1 MILSGIDPSQL
12 GCNVKSRALND
23 NLTGFE
29 ITLGLALLDALNVG
43 HRQQERPSHTLRATL
58 DLLQCA
64 RLERTRI
71 LESRTG
77 RRSAKYKT
85 GAEIM
90 TPEKAPIAIGR
101 IGLGDLRKALK
112 LALRDFA
119 LHPVHGMFFGAVY
132 VLGGWLLAWLGYVIK
147 LPFLV
152 YPAAF
157 GFALI
162 APFIAA
168 GTYEISRRV
177 ETGEPVGWSAVLSA
191 VRIQGGRDLGW
202 MALITTFSFY
212 MWVNWAGITYL
223 LFFGFNFQE
232 PLEFARTVFS
242 TAAGLKFL
250 SLGLAAGAVMATVV
264 YSVTVMSF
272 PLLMDR
278 DVDFVT
284 AMITSV
290 RAVIAN
296 PVVLGAWALIIGA
309 TLLLSIALAFVP
321 LLVTLPVLGHASWHL
336 YRRIVSHREK

>member
-1 MILSGIDPSQL
+1 MARE
-12 GCNVKSRALND
+12 VATKRAPGAISIARIEFDDLRQA
-23 NLTGFE
+23 
-29 ITLGLALLDALNVG
+29 LALAW
-43 HRQQERPSHTLRATL
+43 
-58 DLLQCA
+58 
-64 RLERTRI
+64 
-71 LESRTG
+71 
-77 RRSAKYKT
+77 
-85 GAEIM
+85 
-90 TPEKAPIAIGR
+90 
-101 IGLGDLRKALK
+101 
-112 LALRDFA
+112 RDFA
-119 LHPVHGMFFGAVY
+119 GHPFHGMFFGAVY
-132 VLGGWLLAWLGYVIK
+132 VLGGWLLTWLGYVIK

-162 APFIAA
+162 APFVAA
-168 GTYEISRRV
+168 GTYEISRRA
-177 ETGEPVGWSAVLSA
+177 ESGDQIGWLAVIAA

-232 PLEFARTVFS
+232 PLEFARTVLT

-250 SLGLAAGAVMATVV
+250 GLGLAAGAVMATIVF
-264 YSVTVMSF
+264 SVTVMSF

-296 PVVLGAWALIIGA
+296 PVVLATWALIIGV
-309 TLLLSIALAFVP
+309 TLTFSIALAFIP

-336 YRRIVSHREK
+336 YRRIVNGPAA